1 LAPHR
6 GPRLAVIE
14 GARFDDEPRARG
26 VVSSAFEDIFASATR
41 VEGAPVVSPAEAPKG
56 TLVVPASAV
65 TRALARRDV
74 GATNALAPDGSPLGA
89 RLAGVSRYRTGLRD
103 GDVVISVGGTRTP
116 NVAAMVAAG
125 MGAASGNASRITGR
139 IVRPE
144 GTYAVV
150 IELPAP
156 SPPAP
161 SPPAPSPP
169 APEPPK

>member
-1 LAPHR
+1 
-6 GPRLAVIE
+6 VIE
-14 GARFDDEPRARG
+14 GASFDDEPRARRIT
-26 VVSSAFEDIFASATR
+26 SSAFEDIFASGTR
-41 VEGAPVVSPAEAPKG
+41 VEGAPVASPADAPKG
-56 TLVVPASAV
+56 TLVVAASAV

-89 RLAGVSRYRTGLRD
+89 RLVGVSRYRTGLRD

-125 MGAASGNASRITGR
+125 MGAASGGASRITGR

-150 IELPAP
+150 IELPAQP
-156 SPPAP
+156 PPAP
-161 SPPAPSPP
+161 PPPAPPAPP
-169 APEPPK
+169 APAPAPPK